1 MDLGGLGM
9 MRGFKSSQKMNKD
22 QLKNKRRSAKSI
34 SIGFPEKAQIID
46 KPYDEEQ
53 KAAFKKEFDL
63 KKQKEKR
70 QKLIFIGVLT
80 LISLVIFTLLFL

>member
-9 MRGFKSSQKMNKD
+9 IRGFKSSQKMNKD

-34 SIGFPEKAQIID
+34 SIEFPEKAQISD